1 MRLCIIA
8 DDLTGALDSAAPF
21 AGRGLSVQ
29 VALSPNATAKVAASG
44 AQVIAVSTR
53 SRDGDAGAA
62 RAAMAQ
68 VMAALPAGVPMLKK
82 IDSRLKGHIAAELAV
97 LNPSRLLVAP
107 AIPDFGRIQQGGH
120 VQGHGVT
127 QPIPIADALGPL
139 ADRALI
145 PDVTS
150 AADMTAALEM
160 AAPGDLLVGARG
172 LAEALAI
179 RMTGQDQAT
188 MVVPRAERSL
198 LVIGSRDPITV
209 EQARR
214 VQASGLATMLPA
226 PLGQAD
232 PGAPPPAP
240 HLLVQA
246 TAGDVTRTGAQVAH
260 ALARSIHPR
269 LTADRQALL
278 LSGGA
283 TAEAVLAHMGIASL
297 RLAGECLPGLPLAN
311 AGEISIIAKSGGFGD
326 ADTLVTLLKIFQ
338 GRN

>member
-68 VMAALPAGVPMLKK
+68 VMAALPAGVPVLKK

-139 ADRALI
+139 ADHALI

-150 AADMTAALEM
+150 AADMAAALEM
-160 AAPGDLLVGARG
+160 ATPGDLLVGARG
-172 LAEALAI
+172 LAQALAI
-179 RMTGQDQAT
+179 RMTGQDQAA

-209 EQARR
+209 EQARQ
-214 VQASGLATMLPA
+214 VQASGLATLLPA
-226 PLGQAD
+226 PLGEAVRAD
-232 PGAPPPAP
+232 ATSP

-246 TAGDVTRTGAQVAH
+246 VPGQITQTGSQVAR

-269 LTADRQALL
+269 LTAGRQVLL

-297 RLAGECLPGLPLAN
+297 RLAGECLPGLPVAN
-311 AGEISIIAKSGGFGD
+311 TGEISIIAKSGGFGT
-326 ADTLVTLLKIFQ
+326 ADTLVTLLQMFQ